1 MFNRQRNNII
11 ISYMNQFKA
20 LTYSALA
27 LATLSLSSCN
37 DWLTEETPGTTKVS
51 EFFTSLSTA
60 EAVVN
65 AAYVPMTWEFGT
77 TYYPEWYFGDIV
89 SDDALKGGQD
99 INDGADLREL
109 ENFKANSDNEILLQY
124 YRAQWQ
130 GIQRANLAIDEIPTT
145 RIETEGDEAEKQA
158 KYRDR
163 YLGEAYFL
171 RGFYYFRLARMFGG
185 MPLIDYVI
193 KSSNQWAQTR
203 TTMDETLNFAIE
215 DFKRAENLLWEKDKY
230 SDEELGRAT
239 KGAAQAMLLK
249 ANLYRADYQ
258 RNAGNETEAQ
268 KYFAEAAK
276 WGKEVIQSRQ
286 YSLWPN
292 YFDNF
297 RLANENGRES
307 VFEIQYTEEATSD
320 YGGEGYTRGT
330 MTTILQRSR
339 SSAFGEAGWGYN
351 RPTQNLYNEYEAG
364 DARRDETIL
373 VPTDEQI
380 ETPAQ
385 EIYCGDRMLN
395 RKYAMYNDG
404 TNGGIYKLAHAT
416 RSPKNNIQ
424 IRYADVLLMY
434 AEACCE
440 SGDLPSAKSA
450 LKEVRDRVGLS
461 QFPYT
466 AVIQGQTVTF
476 NDNQEDLRKAIR
488 HERRVELAMEGH
500 RWFDLTRWGI
510 AKETMD
516 TYMAGET
523 EEAKELYGTFQK
535 GKHELFPIPSK
546 EIDLSGIE
554 QNPNW

>member
-1 MFNRQRNNII
+1 
-11 ISYMNQFKA
+11 MNQFKA

-109 ENFKANSDNEILLQY
+109 ENFKANSDNEILLEY

-145 RIETEGDEAEKQA
+145 RIETEGTEAEQQA

-203 TTMDETLNFAIE
+203 STMDKTLNFAIE

-276 WGKEVIQSRQ
+276 WGKEVIKSRQ

-292 YFDNF
+292 YLDNF

-351 RPTQNLYNEYEAG
+351 RPTQNLYNEYEAD

-373 VPTDEQI
+373 IPTDEQI

-440 SGDLPSAKSA
+440 TGDLPSAKTA
-450 LKEVRDRVGLS
+450 LKEVRDRAGLS

-466 AVIQGQTVTF
+466 AVIQGQTVTY

>member
-1 MFNRQRNNII
+1 
-11 ISYMNQFKA
+11 MNQFKA

-109 ENFKANSDNEILLQY
+109 ENFKANSDNEILLGY

-203 TTMDETLNFAIE
+203 STMDETLNFAIE
-215 DFKRAENLLWEKDKY
+215 DFKRAENLLWEKDRY
-230 SDEELGRAT
+230 SNEELGRAT

-249 ANLYRADYQ
+249 ANLYRADYL

-276 WGKEVIQSRQ
+276 WGKEVINSRQ

-292 YFDNF
+292 YLDNF

-339 SSAFGEAGWGYN
+339 SSAFGEAGWGYD

-404 TNGGIYKLAHAT
+404 ANGGIYKLAHAT

-450 LKEVRDRVGLS
+450 LKEVRDRAGLS

-466 AVIQGQTVTF
+466 AVIQGRTVTF
-476 NDNQEDLRKAIR
+476 NDNLDDLRKAIR

-523 EEAKELYGTFQK
+523 KEAKELYGTFQK

>member
-1 MFNRQRNNII
+1 
-11 ISYMNQFKA
+11 MNQFKA

-109 ENFKANSDNEILLQY
+109 ENFKANSDNEILLGY

-171 RGFYYFRLARMFGG
+171 RGYYYFRLARMFGG

-203 TTMDETLNFAIE
+203 STMDETLNFAIK
-215 DFKRAENLLWEKDKY
+215 DFKHAENLLWEKDKY
-230 SDEELGRAT
+230 SNEELGRAT

-249 ANLYRADYQ
+249 ANLYRADYL

-276 WGKEVIQSRQ
+276 WGEKVIKSRQ

-292 YFDNF
+292 YLDNF

-339 SSAFGEAGWGYN
+339 SSAFGEAGWGYD

-450 LKEVRDRVGLS
+450 LKEVRDRAGLS

-516 TYMAGET
+516 TYMSGET

>member
-1 MFNRQRNNII
+1 
-11 ISYMNQFKA
+11 MNQFKA

-109 ENFKANSDNEILLQY
+109 ENFKANSDNEILLGY

-158 KYRDR
+158 QYRDR

-171 RGFYYFRLARMFGG
+171 RGYYYFRLARMFGG

-203 TTMDETLNFAIE
+203 STMDETLNFAIK

-230 SDEELGRAT
+230 SNEELGRAT

-249 ANLYRADYQ
+249 ANLYRADYL

-276 WGKEVIQSRQ
+276 WGEKVIKSRQ

-292 YFDNF
+292 YLDNF

-339 SSAFGEAGWGYN
+339 SSAFGEAGWGYD

-450 LKEVRDRVGLS
+450 LKEVRDRAGLS

>member
-1 MFNRQRNNII
+1 
-11 ISYMNQFKA
+11 MNQFKA

-109 ENFKANSDNEILLQY
+109 ENFKANSDNEILLGY

-185 MPLIDYVI
+185 MPLINYVI

-203 TTMDETLNFAIE
+203 STMDETLNFAIE

-230 SDEELGRAT
+230 SNEELGRAT

-249 ANLYRADYQ
+249 ANLYRADYL

-276 WGKEVIQSRQ
+276 WGKEVINSRQ

-292 YFDNF
+292 YLDNF

-339 SSAFGEAGWGYN
+339 SSAFGEAGWGYD

-450 LKEVRDRVGLS
+450 LKEVRDRAGLS

>member
-1 MFNRQRNNII
+1 
-11 ISYMNQFKA
+11 MNQFKA

-109 ENFKANSDNEILLQY
+109 ENFKANSDNEILLGY

-145 RIETEGDEAEKQA
+145 RIETEGTEADKQA

-171 RGFYYFRLARMFGG
+171 RGYYYFRLARMFGG

-193 KSSNQWAQTR
+193 KSSNQWAQKR
-203 TTMDETLNFAIE
+203 ATMDETLNFAID

-230 SDEELGRAT
+230 SNEELGRAT

-249 ANLYRADYQ
+249 ANLYRADYL

-276 WGKEVIQSRQ
+276 WGKEVIKSNQ

-292 YFDNF
+292 YLDNF
-297 RLANENGRES
+297 RLTNENGRES

-339 SSAFGEAGWGYN
+339 SSAFGEAGWGYD

-373 VPTDEQI
+373 VPTDVQI

-450 LKEVRDRVGLS
+450 LKEVRDRAGLS
-461 QFPYT
+461 PFPYT

-476 NDNQEDLRKAIR
+476 NDNQDDLRKAIR

-500 RWFDLTRWGI
+500 RWFDITRWGI

-554 QNPNW
+554 QNPNGNTLKG

>member
-1 MFNRQRNNII
+1 
-11 ISYMNQFKA
+11 MNQFKA

-109 ENFKANSDNEILLQY
+109 ENFKANSDNEILLGY

-145 RIETEGDEAEKQA
+145 RIETEGTEADKQA

-171 RGFYYFRLARMFGG
+171 RGYYYFRLARMFGG

-193 KSSNQWAQTR
+193 KSSNQWAQKR
-203 TTMDETLNFAIE
+203 ATMDETLNFAID

-276 WGKEVIQSRQ
+276 WGKEVIKSRQ

-373 VPTDEQI
+373 VPTDVQI

-404 TNGGIYKLAHAT
+404 TNGGIYKLAHPT

-450 LKEVRDRVGLS
+450 LKEVRDRAGLS

-500 RWFDLTRWGI
+500 RWFDITRWGI

-523 EEAKELYGTFQK
+523 KEAKELYGTFQK

-554 QNPNW
+554 QNPNL

>member
-1 MFNRQRNNII
+1 
-11 ISYMNQFKA
+11 MNQFKA

-109 ENFKANSDNEILLQY
+109 ENFKANSDNEILLGY

-171 RGFYYFRLARMFGG
+171 RGYYYFRLARMFGG

-203 TTMDETLNFAIE
+203 STMDETLNFAIK

-230 SDEELGRAT
+230 SNEELGRAT

-249 ANLYRADYQ
+249 ANLYRADYL

-276 WGKEVIQSRQ
+276 WGEKVIKSRQ

-292 YFDNF
+292 YLDNF

-339 SSAFGEAGWGYN
+339 SSAFGEAGWGYD

-373 VPTDEQI
+373 IPTDEQI

-450 LKEVRDRVGLS
+450 LKEVRDRAGLS

>member
-1 MFNRQRNNII
+1 
-11 ISYMNQFKA
+11 MNQFKA

-109 ENFKANSDNEILLQY
+109 ENFKANSDNEILLGY

-203 TTMDETLNFAIE
+203 STMDETLNFAIE
-215 DFKRAENLLWEKDKY
+215 DFKRAENLLWKKDKY
-230 SDEELGRAT
+230 SNEELGRAT

-249 ANLYRADYQ
+249 ANLYRADYL

-286 YSLWPN
+286 YSLWSN
-292 YFDNF
+292 YLDNF

-339 SSAFGEAGWGYN
+339 SSAFGEAGWGYD

-404 TNGGIYKLAHAT
+404 ANGGIYKLAHAT

-450 LKEVRDRVGLS
+450 LKEVRDRAGLS

>member
-1 MFNRQRNNII
+1 
-11 ISYMNQFKA
+11 MNQFKA

-109 ENFKANSDNEILLQY
+109 ENFKANSDNEILLGY

-203 TTMDETLNFAIE
+203 STMDETLNFAIE

-230 SDEELGRAT
+230 SNEELGRAT

-249 ANLYRADYQ
+249 ANLYRADYL

-276 WGKEVIQSRQ
+276 WGEKVIKSRQ

-292 YFDNF
+292 YLDNF

-339 SSAFGEAGWGYN
+339 SSAFGEAGWGYD

-450 LKEVRDRVGLS
+450 LKEVRDRAGLS

>member
-1 MFNRQRNNII
+1 
-11 ISYMNQFKA
+11 MNQFKA

-109 ENFKANSDNEILLQY
+109 ENFKANSDNEILLGY

-145 RIETEGDEAEKQA
+145 RIETEGTEADKQA

-171 RGFYYFRLARMFGG
+171 RGYYYFRLARMFGG

-193 KSSNQWAQTR
+193 KSSNQWAQKR
-203 TTMDETLNFAIE
+203 ATMDETLNFAID

-230 SDEELGRAT
+230 SNEELGRAT

-249 ANLYRADYQ
+249 ANLYRADYL

-276 WGKEVIQSRQ
+276 WGEKVIKSRQ

-292 YFDNF
+292 YLDNF

-339 SSAFGEAGWGYN
+339 SSAFGEAGWGYD

-373 VPTDEQI
+373 VPTDVQI

-416 RSPKNNIQ
+416 RSPKKNIQ

-440 SGDLPSAKSA
+440 SGDLPSAKTA
-450 LKEVRDRVGLS
+450 LKEVRDRAGLS

-476 NDNQEDLRKAIR
+476 NDNQEDMRKAIR

>member
-1 MFNRQRNNII
+1 
-11 ISYMNQFKA
+11 MNQFKA

-109 ENFKANSDNEILLQY
+109 ENFKANSDNEILLGY

-145 RIETEGDEAEKQA
+145 RIETEGTEAEQQA

-185 MPLIDYVI
+185 MPLINYVI

-203 TTMDETLNFAIE
+203 STMDETLNFAIE

-276 WGKEVIQSRQ
+276 WGNEVIKSRQ
-286 YSLWPN
+286 YSLWSN
-292 YFDNF
+292 YLDNF

-373 VPTDEQI
+373 IPTDEQI

-404 TNGGIYKLAHAT
+404 TNSGIYKLAHAT

-440 SGDLPSAKSA
+440 TGDLPSAKTA
-450 LKEVRDRVGLS
+450 LKEVRDRAGLS

>member
-1 MFNRQRNNII
+1 
-11 ISYMNQFKA
+11 MNQFKA

-109 ENFKANSDNEILLQY
+109 ENFKANSDNEILLGY

-171 RGFYYFRLARMFGG
+171 RGYYYFRLARMFGG

-203 TTMDETLNFAIE
+203 STMDETLNFAIE

-230 SDEELGRAT
+230 SNEELGRAT

-249 ANLYRADYQ
+249 ANLYRADYL

-276 WGKEVIQSRQ
+276 WGKEVIKSNQ

-292 YFDNF
+292 YLDNF

-339 SSAFGEAGWGYN
+339 SSAFGEAGWGYD

-404 TNGGIYKLAHAT
+404 ANGGIYKLAHAT

-450 LKEVRDRVGLS
+450 LKEVRDRAGLS

-476 NDNQEDLRKAIR
+476 NDNQDDLRKAIR

-500 RWFDLTRWGI
+500 RWFDITRWGI

-523 EEAKELYGTFQK
+523 KEAKELYGTFQK

>member
-1 MFNRQRNNII
+1 
-11 ISYMNQFKA
+11 MNQFKA

-109 ENFKANSDNEILLQY
+109 ENFKANSDNEILLGY

-171 RGFYYFRLARMFGG
+171 RGYYYFRLARMFGG

-203 TTMDETLNFAIE
+203 STMDETLNFAIG

-230 SDEELGRAT
+230 SNEELGRAT

-249 ANLYRADYQ
+249 ANLYRADYL
-258 RNAGNETEAQ
+258 RNAGNETEAK

-276 WGKEVIQSRQ
+276 WGEKVIKSRQ

-292 YFDNF
+292 YLDNF

-339 SSAFGEAGWGYN
+339 SSAFGEAGWGYD

-404 TNGGIYKLAHAT
+404 ANGGIYKLAHAT

-450 LKEVRDRVGLS
+450 LKEVRDRAGLS

>member
-1 MFNRQRNNII
+1 
-11 ISYMNQFKA
+11 MNQFKA

-109 ENFKANSDNEILLQY
+109 ENFKANSDNEILLGY

-145 RIETEGDEAEKQA
+145 RIETEGTEAEKQA

-171 RGFYYFRLARMFGG
+171 RGYYYFRLARMFGG

-193 KSSNQWAQTR
+193 KSSNQWAQKR
-203 TTMDETLNFAIE
+203 ATMDETLNFAID

-230 SDEELGRAT
+230 SNEELGRAT

-249 ANLYRADYQ
+249 ANLYRADYL

-276 WGKEVIQSRQ
+276 WGKEVIKSNQ

-292 YFDNF
+292 YLDNF

-404 TNGGIYKLAHAT
+404 ANGGIYKLAHAT

-440 SGDLPSAKSA
+440 SGDLPSAKGA

-466 AVIQGQTVTF
+466 AVIQGKTVTF
-476 NDNQEDLRKAIR
+476 NDNQDDLRKAIR

-523 EEAKELYGTFQK
+523 KEAKELYGTFQK

>member
-1 MFNRQRNNII
+1 
-11 ISYMNQFKA
+11 MNQFKA

-109 ENFKANSDNEILLQY
+109 ENFKANSDNEILLEY

-203 TTMDETLNFAIE
+203 STMDETLNFAIE
-215 DFKRAENLLWEKDKY
+215 DFKCAENLLWKKDEY
-230 SDEELGRAT
+230 SNEELGRAT

-249 ANLYRADYQ
+249 ANLYRADYL

-292 YFDNF
+292 YLDNF

-307 VFEIQYTEEATSD
+307 VFEIQYAEEATSD

-440 SGDLPSAKSA
+440 SGDLPSAKTA
-450 LKEVRDRVGLS
+450 LKEVRDRAGLS

>member
-1 MFNRQRNNII
+1 
-11 ISYMNQFKA
+11 MNQFKA

-185 MPLIDYVI
+185 MPLIDFVV
-193 KSSNQWAQTR
+193 KSSNEWAQTR

-230 SDEELGRAT
+230 SNEELGRAT

-292 YFDNF
+292 YLDNF

-450 LKEVRDRVGLS
+450 LKEVRDRAGLS

>member
-1 MFNRQRNNII
+1 
-11 ISYMNQFKA
+11 MNQFKA

-109 ENFKANSDNEILLQY
+109 ENFKANSDNEILLGY

-203 TTMDETLNFAIE
+203 STMDETLNFAIE
-215 DFKRAENLLWEKDKY
+215 DFKRAENLLWKKDKY

-249 ANLYRADYQ
+249 ANLYRADYL

-292 YFDNF
+292 YLDNF

-339 SSAFGEAGWGYN
+339 SSAFGEAGWGYD

-450 LKEVRDRVGLS
+450 LKEVRDRAGLS

>member
-1 MFNRQRNNII
+1 
-11 ISYMNQFKA
+11 MNQFKA

-109 ENFKANSDNEILLQY
+109 ENFKANSDNEILLGY

-203 TTMDETLNFAIE
+203 STMDETLNFAIE
-215 DFKRAENLLWEKDKY
+215 DFKRAENLLWKKDKY
-230 SDEELGRAT
+230 SNEELGRAT

-249 ANLYRADYQ
+249 ANLYRADYL

-292 YFDNF
+292 YLDNF

-339 SSAFGEAGWGYN
+339 SSAFGEAGWGYD

-404 TNGGIYKLAHAT
+404 ANGGIYKLAHAT

-440 SGDLPSAKSA
+440 SGDLPSAKTA
-450 LKEVRDRVGLS
+450 LKEVRDRAGLS
-461 QFPYT
+461 QFPFPYT

>member
-1 MFNRQRNNII
+1 
-11 ISYMNQFKA
+11 MNQFKA

-109 ENFKANSDNEILLQY
+109 ENFKANSDNEILLEY

-145 RIETEGDEAEKQA
+145 RIETEGTEAVQQA

-203 TTMDETLNFAIE
+203 STMDKTLNFAIE

-276 WGKEVIQSRQ
+276 WGKEVIKSRQ
-286 YSLWPN
+286 YSLWSN
-292 YFDNF
+292 YLDNF

-373 VPTDEQI
+373 IPTDEQI

-440 SGDLPSAKSA
+440 TGDLPSAKTA
-450 LKEVRDRVGLS
+450 LKEVRDRAGLS

>member
-1 MFNRQRNNII
+1 
-11 ISYMNQFKA
+11 MNQFKA

-109 ENFKANSDNEILLQY
+109 ENFKANSDNEILLGY

-203 TTMDETLNFAIE
+203 STMDETLNFAIE

-230 SDEELGRAT
+230 SNEELGRAT

-249 ANLYRADYQ
+249 ANLYRADYL

-292 YFDNF
+292 YLDNF

-404 TNGGIYKLAHAT
+404 ANGGIYKLAHAT

-440 SGDLPSAKSA
+440 SGDLTSAKSA
-450 LKEVRDRVGLS
+450 LKEVRDRAGLS

-476 NDNQEDLRKAIR
+476 NDNQDDLRKAIR

-523 EEAKELYGTFQK
+523 KEAKELYGTFQK

>member
-1 MFNRQRNNII
+1 
-11 ISYMNQFKA
+11 MNQFKA

-109 ENFKANSDNEILLQY
+109 ENFKANSDNEILLGY

-203 TTMDETLNFAIE
+203 STMDETLNFAIE

-230 SDEELGRAT
+230 SNEELGRAT

-249 ANLYRADYQ
+249 ANLYRADYL

-276 WGKEVIQSRQ
+276 WGEKVIKSRQ

-292 YFDNF
+292 YLDNF

-339 SSAFGEAGWGYN
+339 SSAFGEAGWGYD

-440 SGDLPSAKSA
+440 SGDLPSAKTA
-450 LKEVRDRVGLS
+450 LKEVRDRAGLS

>member
-1 MFNRQRNNII
+1 
-11 ISYMNQFKA
+11 MNQFKA

-109 ENFKANSDNEILLQY
+109 ENFKANSDNEILLEY

-203 TTMDETLNFAIE
+203 STMDETLNFAIK
-215 DFKRAENLLWEKDKY
+215 DFKRAENLLWKKDKY

-249 ANLYRADYQ
+249 ANLYRADYL

-292 YFDNF
+292 YLDNF

-339 SSAFGEAGWGYN
+339 SSAFGEAGWGYD

-404 TNGGIYKLAHAT
+404 ANGGIYKLAHAT

-450 LKEVRDRVGLS
+450 LKEVRDRAGLS

>member
-1 MFNRQRNNII
+1 
-11 ISYMNQFKA
+11 MNQFKA

-109 ENFKANSDNEILLQY
+109 ENFKANSDNEILLEY

-203 TTMDETLNFAIE
+203 STMDKTLNFAIE
-215 DFKRAENLLWEKDKY
+215 DFKRAENLLWKKDKY
-230 SDEELGRAT
+230 SNEELGRAT

-249 ANLYRADYQ
+249 ANLYRADYL
-258 RNAGNETEAQ
+258 RNAGNEAEAQ

-292 YFDNF
+292 YLDNF

-339 SSAFGEAGWGYN
+339 SSAFGEAGWGYD

-404 TNGGIYKLAHAT
+404 ANGGIYKLAHAT

-440 SGDLPSAKSA
+440 SGDLPSAKTA

-466 AVIQGQTVTF
+466 AVIQGKTVTF

-546 EIDLSGIE
+546 EIDLSSIE

>member
-1 MFNRQRNNII
+1 
-11 ISYMNQFKA
+11 MNQFKA

-109 ENFKANSDNEILLQY
+109 ENFKANSDNEILLGY

-158 KYRDR
+158 QYRDR

-185 MPLIDYVI
+185 MPRIDYVI

-203 TTMDETLNFAIE
+203 STMDETLNFAIE
-215 DFKRAENLLWEKDKY
+215 DFKRAENLLWKKDKY

-249 ANLYRADYQ
+249 ANLYRADYL

-276 WGKEVIQSRQ
+276 WGKEVIKSRQ

-292 YFDNF
+292 YLDNF

-339 SSAFGEAGWGYN
+339 SSAFGEAGWGYD

-404 TNGGIYKLAHAT
+404 ANGGIYKLAHAT

-450 LKEVRDRVGLS
+450 LKEVRDRAGLS

>member
-1 MFNRQRNNII
+1 
-11 ISYMNQFKA
+11 MNQFKA

-109 ENFKANSDNEILLQY
+109 ENFKANSDNEILLGY

-203 TTMDETLNFAIE
+203 STMDETLNFAIE

-230 SDEELGRAT
+230 SNEELGRAT

-249 ANLYRADYQ
+249 VNLYRADYL

-276 WGKEVIQSRQ
+276 WGEKVIKSRQ

-292 YFDNF
+292 YLDNF

-307 VFEIQYTEEATSD
+307 VFEIQYAEEATSD

-339 SSAFGEAGWGYN
+339 SSAFGEAGWGYD

-404 TNGGIYKLAHAT
+404 ANGGIYKLAHAT

-440 SGDLPSAKSA
+440 SGDLPSAKTA
-450 LKEVRDRVGLS
+450 LKEVRDRAGLS

>member
-1 MFNRQRNNII
+1 
-11 ISYMNQFKA
+11 MNQFKA

-109 ENFKANSDNEILLQY
+109 ENFKANSDNEILLGY

-171 RGFYYFRLARMFGG
+171 RGYYYFRLARMFGG

-203 TTMDETLNFAIE
+203 STMDETLNFAIE

-230 SDEELGRAT
+230 SNEELGRAT

-249 ANLYRADYQ
+249 ANLYRADYL

-292 YFDNF
+292 YLDNF

-339 SSAFGEAGWGYN
+339 SSAFGEAGWGYD

-404 TNGGIYKLAHAT
+404 ANGGIYKLAHAT

-440 SGDLPSAKSA
+440 SGDLPSAKTA
-450 LKEVRDRVGLS
+450 LKEVRDRAGLS
-461 QFPYT
+461 PFPYT

>member
-1 MFNRQRNNII
+1 
-11 ISYMNQFKA
+11 MNQFKT

-109 ENFKANSDNEILLQY
+109 ENFKANSDNEILLEY

-203 TTMDETLNFAIE
+203 STMDKTLNFAIE

-230 SDEELGRAT
+230 SNEELGRAT

-276 WGKEVIQSRQ
+276 WGKEVIKSRQ

-292 YFDNF
+292 YLDNF

-339 SSAFGEAGWGYN
+339 SSAFGEAGWGYD

-404 TNGGIYKLAHAT
+404 ANGGIYKLAHAT

-440 SGDLPSAKSA
+440 SGDLPSAKTA
-450 LKEVRDRVGLS
+450 LKEVRDRAGLS

>member
-1 MFNRQRNNII
+1 
-11 ISYMNQFKA
+11 MNQFKA

-109 ENFKANSDNEILLQY
+109 ENFKANSDNEILLGY

-145 RIETEGDEAEKQA
+145 RIETEGTEADKQA

-171 RGFYYFRLARMFGG
+171 RGYYYFRLARMFGG

-193 KSSNQWAQTR
+193 KSSNQWAQKR
-203 TTMDETLNFAIE
+203 ATMDETLNFAID

-276 WGKEVIQSRQ
+276 WGKEVIKSRQ

-373 VPTDEQI
+373 VPTDVQI

-404 TNGGIYKLAHAT
+404 TNGGIYKLAHPT

-450 LKEVRDRVGLS
+450 LKEVRDRAGLS

-500 RWFDLTRWGI
+500 RWFDITRWGI

-523 EEAKELYGTFQK
+523 KEAKELYGTFQK

>member
-1 MFNRQRNNII
+1 
-11 ISYMNQFKA
+11 MNQFKA

-109 ENFKANSDNEILLQY
+109 ENFKANSDNEILLEY

-203 TTMDETLNFAIE
+203 STMDETLNFAIK
-215 DFKRAENLLWEKDKY
+215 DFKRAENLLWKKDKY
-230 SDEELGRAT
+230 SNEELGRAT

-249 ANLYRADYQ
+249 ANLYRADYL

-292 YFDNF
+292 YLDNF

-373 VPTDEQI
+373 IPTDEQI

-440 SGDLPSAKSA
+440 TGDLPSAKTA
-450 LKEVRDRVGLS
+450 LKEVRDRAGLS

>member
-1 MFNRQRNNII
+1 
-11 ISYMNQFKA
+11 MNQFKA

-109 ENFKANSDNEILLQY
+109 ENFKANSDNEILLGY

-171 RGFYYFRLARMFGG
+171 RGYYYFRLARMFGG

-203 TTMDETLNFAIE
+203 STMDETLNFAIE

-230 SDEELGRAT
+230 SNEELGRAT

-249 ANLYRADYQ
+249 ANLYRADYL

-268 KYFAEAAK
+268 KYFVEAAK
-276 WGKEVIQSRQ
+276 WGEKVIKSRQ

-292 YFDNF
+292 YLDNF

-339 SSAFGEAGWGYN
+339 SSAFGEAGWGYD

-404 TNGGIYKLAHAT
+404 ANGGIYKLAHAT

-450 LKEVRDRVGLS
+450 LKEVRDRAGLS

>member
-1 MFNRQRNNII
+1 
-11 ISYMNQFKA
+11 MNQFKA

-109 ENFKANSDNEILLQY
+109 ENFKANSDNEILLGY

-203 TTMDETLNFAIE
+203 STMDETLNFAIK

-230 SDEELGRAT
+230 GNEELGRAT

-249 ANLYRADYQ
+249 ANLYRADYL

-276 WGKEVIQSRQ
+276 WGEKVIKSRQ

-292 YFDNF
+292 YIDNF

-339 SSAFGEAGWGYN
+339 SSAFGEAGWGYD

-404 TNGGIYKLAHAT
+404 ANGGIYKLAHAT

-440 SGDLPSAKSA
+440 TGDLPSAKTA
-450 LKEVRDRVGLS
+450 LKEVRDRAGLS

>member
-1 MFNRQRNNII
+1 
-11 ISYMNQFKA
+11 MNQFKA

-109 ENFKANSDNEILLQY
+109 ENFKANSDNEILLEY

-185 MPLIDYVI
+185 MPLIAYVI

-203 TTMDETLNFAIE
+203 STMDETLNFAIE

-268 KYFAEAAK
+268 KYFTEAAK
-276 WGKEVIQSRQ
+276 WGKEVIKSRQ
-286 YSLWPN
+286 YSLWHN
-292 YFDNF
+292 YLDNF

-373 VPTDEQI
+373 IPTDEQI

-440 SGDLPSAKSA
+440 TGDLPSAKTA
-450 LKEVRDRVGLS
+450 LKEVRDRAGLS

>member
-1 MFNRQRNNII
+1 
-11 ISYMNQFKA
+11 MNQFKA

-109 ENFKANSDNEILLQY
+109 ENFKANSDNEILLEY

-171 RGFYYFRLARMFGG
+171 RGYYYFRLARMFGG

-203 TTMDETLNFAIE
+203 STMDETLNFAIE
-215 DFKRAENLLWEKDKY
+215 DFKRAENLLWKKDKY
-230 SDEELGRAT
+230 SNEELGRAT

-249 ANLYRADYQ
+249 ANLYRADYL
-258 RNAGNETEAQ
+258 RNAGNETEAK

-292 YFDNF
+292 YLDNF

-339 SSAFGEAGWGYN
+339 SSAFGEAGWGYD

-404 TNGGIYKLAHAT
+404 ANGGIYKLAHAT

-450 LKEVRDRVGLS
+450 LKEVRDRAGLS

>member
-1 MFNRQRNNII
+1 
-11 ISYMNQFKA
+11 MNQFKA

-109 ENFKANSDNEILLQY
+109 ENFKANSDNEILLGY

-145 RIETEGDEAEKQA
+145 RIETEGTEADKQA

-171 RGFYYFRLARMFGG
+171 RGYYYFRLARMFGG

-193 KSSNQWAQTR
+193 KSSNQWAQKR
-203 TTMDETLNFAIE
+203 ATMDETLNFAID

-230 SDEELGRAT
+230 SNEELGRAT

-276 WGKEVIQSRQ
+276 WGKEVIKSRQ

-373 VPTDEQI
+373 VPTDVQI

-440 SGDLPSAKSA
+440 TGDLPSAKTA
-450 LKEVRDRVGLS
+450 LKEVRDRAGLS

>member
-1 MFNRQRNNII
+1 
-11 ISYMNQFKA
+11 MNQFKA

-109 ENFKANSDNEILLQY
+109 ENFKANSDNEILLEY

-203 TTMDETLNFAIE
+203 STMDETLNFAIE

-230 SDEELGRAT
+230 SNEELGRAT

-249 ANLYRADYQ
+249 ANLYRADYL

-292 YFDNF
+292 YLDNF

-339 SSAFGEAGWGYN
+339 SSAFGEAGWGYD

-373 VPTDEQI
+373 TPTDEQI

-404 TNGGIYKLAHAT
+404 ANGGIYKLAHAT

-440 SGDLPSAKSA
+440 SGDLPSAKTA
-450 LKEVRDRVGLS
+450 LKEVRDRAGLS

>member
-1 MFNRQRNNII
+1 
-11 ISYMNQFKA
+11 MNQFKA

-109 ENFKANSDNEILLQY
+109 ENFKANSDNEILLGY

-171 RGFYYFRLARMFGG
+171 RGYYYFRLARMFGG
-185 MPLIDYVI
+185 MPLINYVI

-203 TTMDETLNFAIE
+203 STMDETLNFAIE

-276 WGKEVIQSRQ
+276 WGKEVIKSRQ

-292 YFDNF
+292 YLDNF

-339 SSAFGEAGWGYN
+339 SSAFGEAGWGYD

-395 RKYAMYNDG
+395 RKYAMYDDG

-440 SGDLPSAKSA
+440 TGDLPSAKTA
-450 LKEVRDRVGLS
+450 LKEVRDRAGLS

-516 TYMAGET
+516 TYMEGET

>member
-1 MFNRQRNNII
+1 
-11 ISYMNQFKA
+11 MNQFKA

-203 TTMDETLNFAIE
+203 STMDKTLNFAIE

-230 SDEELGRAT
+230 SNEELGRAT

-276 WGKEVIQSRQ
+276 WGKEVIESRQ

-292 YFDNF
+292 YLDNF

-339 SSAFGEAGWGYN
+339 SSAFGEAGWGYD

-440 SGDLPSAKSA
+440 TGDLPSAKTA
-450 LKEVRDRVGLS
+450 LKEVRDRAGLS